1 MHFNR
6 LDLNLLV
13 ALDALLT
20 EQNVTRAAE
29 RMHVSQPAMS
39 GALQR
44 LRQHLN
50 DPLLQAV
57 SHHRL
62 QLTPRARRMAGPV
75 KELLLRIHSTLSNEP
90 EFDPVTTDRFFQ
102 VAMSSYCTQI
112 LGAPLVWD
120 LQQKAPRVRCRFHE
134 LSADS
139 LEKVANGEFDF
150 CVTLSN
156 RSFLDPASKYEN
168 LMAAEIFTDRFVLVA
183 SSSNRKIAG
192 TLSFDEVRAMPS
204 VEVRLFG
211 DMRAI
216 SDRVLQRYDAPAN
229 SIAIVS
235 SYLLALS
242 LVSSSGLI
250 AIVPETLAR
259 RHAVAYDLKIYQPD
273 FHLPELVESVI
284 WNASNDA
291 DPAHVWFRE
300 RLLAAGKNVPANDA
314 EVQPKK
320 LRARSRPVAVAVK
333 PANVE

>member
-44 LRQHLN
+44 LRSHLN

-62 QLTPRARRMAGPV
+62 QLTPRARRLAGPV
-75 KELLLRIHSTLSNEP
+75 KELLLSIHNTLSNEP
-90 EFDPVTTDRFFQ
+90 QFDPLTADRFFQ
-102 VAMSSYCTQI
+102 VAMSSYCTQV
-112 LGAPLVWD
+112 LGAPLMCT
-120 LQQKAPRVRCRFHE
+120 LQREAPRLRCRFHE

-139 LEKVANGEFDF
+139 LESVANGEFDF

-168 LMAAEIFTDRFVLVA
+168 LRAAEVFTDHFVLVA
-183 SSSNRKIAG
+183 ASRLPNLAAH
-192 TLSFDEVRAMPS
+192 LSFDEVRAMPS

-216 SDRVLQRYDAPAN
+216 SDRVLHRYDAPAN
-229 SIAIVS
+229 SVAVVS
-235 SYLLALS
+235 SYQLALS
-242 LVSSSGLI
+242 MVSSTDLI

-259 RHAVAYDLKIYQPD
+259 RQAAALDISIYEPQ
-273 FHLPELVESVI
+273 FHMPELVESVI
-284 WNASNDA
+284 WNASCDA

-300 RLLAAGKNVPANDA
+300 RLLAAGKSVPLSETERGNK
-314 EVQPKK
+314 P
-320 LRARSRPVAVAVK
+320 RSRSRTNPMAGKMASVD
-333 PANVE
+333 